1 MNKSVRIIAIAIV
14 AGVLAFAVFQ
24 ITMYVWADNM
34 FNKMFGGHLYSDYDN
49 KVQQIKELQ
58 KKNEALLYEFNSR

>member
-1 MNKSVRIIAIAIV
+1 MNKSVRIIVIAIA
-14 AGVLAFAVFQ
+14 AGILAFAVFQ
-24 ITMYVWADNM
+24 IAMYVWADNM

-58 KKNEALLYEFNSR
+58 KKNEALLDEFNSR

>member
-24 ITMYVWADNM
+24 IAMYVWADNM

-58 KKNEALLYEFNSR
+58 KKNEALLDEFNNR